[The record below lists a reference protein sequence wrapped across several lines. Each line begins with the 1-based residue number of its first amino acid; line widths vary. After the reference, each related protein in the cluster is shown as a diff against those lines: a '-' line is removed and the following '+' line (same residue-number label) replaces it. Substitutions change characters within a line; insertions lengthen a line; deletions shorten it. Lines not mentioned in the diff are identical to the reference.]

1 MNTAMPQTSCDVAI
15 VGGSIAGLRAAQ
27 TVARHAPDL
36 TIAMISD
43 ETYPPYERPP
53 LSKVGLTK
61 PLLLDA
67 LIYPAVNDLKSHGVN
82 FMLGTRAEELD
93 VEGRTIRH
101 SSGALQYRS
110 LVVATGC
117 EAVMPPALSG
127 LPDVFSLRRY
137 EDAISF
143 RRALADPLKSVAI
156 VGAGFIGG
164 ELASMVA
171 NEGRQVALV
180 DLARKP
186 LGRFGDAVFRSYEAL
201 HRGAGIE
208 LHFGEQVTDV
218 VQQGNGSRVLKLSDG
233 TKVPADVIVV
243 GVGVRPSTEWL
254 KRSGLRLENGIV
266 CDGTLRAADHV
277 FAAGDAVRWPNRRWG
292 ADMRVE
298 HWTNA
303 AEQGRVAGVNAAND
317 ILGSPLEVCAN
328 IPYFWSD
335 QHGVR
340 IQFAGHRAGD
350 EEVAE
355 SRNSGGSLF
364 LYRRGEIVT
373 GVLAFERRADF
384 VKIRTMLKSELSW
397 QVVSSLVSREDS

>member
-1 MNTAMPQTSCDVAI
+1 MNTAMPQTSYDVTI

-27 TVARHAPDL
+27 TVVRHAPDL
-36 TIAMISD
+36 TVAIISD
-43 ETYPPYERPP
+43 EPHPPYERPP

-61 PLLLDA
+61 PLSLDA
-67 LIYPAVNDLKSHGVN
+67 LIYPAVNDLKSHGVE

-93 VEGRTIRH
+93 VDARTLRH

-117 EAVMPPALSG
+117 EAIIPPAFSG
-127 LPDVFSLRRY
+127 QPDVFPLRRY
-137 EDAISF
+137 EDATSL

-171 NEGRQVALV
+171 NEGRQIALV

-186 LGRFGDAVFRSYEAL
+186 LGRFGEAVFRSYEAL

-208 LHFGEQVTDV
+208 LYFGEQVVDV
-218 VQQGNGSRVLKLSDG
+218 VNQGSSRALKLGDG
-233 TKVPADVIVV
+233 TTVPADVIVV
-243 GVGVRPSTEWL
+243 GAGVRPSTAWL
-254 KRSGLRLENGIV
+254 NGSGLRVENGIL
-266 CDGTLRAADHV
+266 CEGTLRAADHV
-277 FAAGDAVRWPNRRWG
+277 FAAGDAVRWPNPRWG
-292 ADMRVE
+292 TDMRVE

-303 AEQGRVAGVNAAND
+303 AEQGRVAGINAAND

-328 IPYFWSD
+328 VPYFWSD

-350 EEVAE
+350 EEITE

-364 LYRRGEIVT
+364 LYRQGEIVT

-384 VKIRTMLKSELSW
+384 VKIRTMLKNELSW
-397 QVVSSLVSREDS
+397 QAARSLIA